1 VTAIPSIDSSEKVSP
16 SIKYAPADANIG
28 DKSCRSNERLGPIAK
43 YAAKTAESPIPIP
56 TIPLRPIQ
64 NHCSLLATGNNSPI
78 KTTCAQTMSPTAI
91 KVRYALTLSG
101 PDFFPANVKKIELI
115 VQQQEARIAA
125 DSPTKPEGK
134 YLTLGL
140 KRNYFGFNLFKLSM
154 ELMLYAYSD

>member
-1 VTAIPSIDSSEKVSP
+1 
-16 SIKYAPADANIG
+16 
-28 DKSCRSNERLGPIAK
+28 
-43 YAAKTAESPIPIP
+43 
-56 TIPLRPIQ
+56 
-64 NHCSLLATGNNSPI
+64 
-78 KTTCAQTMSPTAI
+78 MSPTAI

-140 KRNYFGFNLFKLSM
+140 KRNYFGFNLFQLSM
-154 ELMLYAYSD
+154 ALMLYAYSDRLAHENWPSTFFISLRHPRGFWMDDLDANIF